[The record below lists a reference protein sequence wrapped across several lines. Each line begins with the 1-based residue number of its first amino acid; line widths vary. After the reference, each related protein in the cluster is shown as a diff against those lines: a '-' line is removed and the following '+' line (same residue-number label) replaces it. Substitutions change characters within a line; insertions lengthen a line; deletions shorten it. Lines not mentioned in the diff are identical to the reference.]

1 MLMIFGVLWA
11 FFLKAGDEDVT
22 RANIIIGDGNS
33 SNRRRLKDLLTRAGY
48 MIEAEATNAPELLRK
63 TRHMY
68 PDLVIMDAGLEGGSV
83 AEIAGIIQGDDISN
97 VLVLAQGNKG
107 WVPDDIAQIQ
117 KPYTEETILSVIEVI
132 LVYQNRLASSR
143 QEVTA
148 LKESLQSRK
157 SIEQAKGILMRQ
169 LGIDEAEAYRTMQKE
184 SMNRSISMKDLARA
198 IITAYKDNE

>member
-1 MLMIFGVLWA
+1 M
-11 FFLKAGDEDVT
+11 T
-22 RANIIIGDGNS
+22 RASIIIGDGNS
-33 SNRRRLKDLLTRAGY
+33 SNRRRLKELLTRAGFAV
-48 MIEAEATNAPELLRK
+48 EAEATNAPELLRK

-68 PDLVIMDAGLEGGSV
+68 PDLVIMDAGLEGGSI

-107 WVPDDIAQIQ
+107 WVPEDIAQIQ

-143 QEVTA
+143 QEVSA

-157 SIEQAKGILMRQ
+157 NIEQAKGMLMKQ
-169 LGIDEAEAYRTMQKE
+169 LDIDEAEAYRTMQKE

-198 IITAYKDNE
+198 IIIAYKDN